1 MTQTNEE
8 RALTDTKYL
17 NSRRGFIVTKIS
29 DVFKPS
35 HYKVR
40 EGRNTCWKPDCTKE
54 DVYQKVMNYIII
66 MQERFP
72 QTDGYICC
80 YCKKP
85 WTFFSNPTTRGIGH
99 KKRSKASPATD
110 SNFAI
115 DRWDSRITYEYNNL
129 RFCCLGCN
137 NRKSSSTPSDW
148 DNYREASHD
157 YR

>member
-17 NSRRGFIVTKIS
+17 NSRRGFIVTKIGS
-29 DVFKPS
+29 LFKPS
-35 HYKVR
+35 HYRVR

-54 DVYQKVMNYIII
+54 NVYQKLMNYIII
-66 MQERFP
+66 MKERFS

>member
-8 RALTDTKYL
+8 RSLADNKYI
-17 NSRRGFIVTKIS
+17 NGRRGFIVTKIS

-35 HYKVR
+35 HYRVR

-66 MQERFP
+66 MQERFS

-85 WTFFSNPTTRGIGH
+85 WTFFRRPITRGIGH
-99 KKRSKASPATD
+99 KKRGKASPETD

-115 DRWDSRITYEYNNL
+115 DRWDSRITYEYNNI
-129 RFCCLGCN
+129 RFACLGCN
-137 NRKSSSTPSDW
+137 NRKSSSTPDDW
-148 DNYREASHD
+148 DNFKEATHD